1 MKVPCEVMQAFRP
14 RQDGQIMGLEL
25 LSIAIGACS
34 NLAVARV
41 SHSLPCK
48 AFALFMIKFVEEISS
63 FGPTTK
69 GQSVPREKV
78 AHQLES
84 PSPPNYSGAVV
95 CQAQPHPSTIARWS
109 MPCGSDLSNYK
120 LRCGSK
126 GFPPKIIS
134 PTTHQGKLF
143 CAGAKQGVSHFL
155 CDQGGIWH
163 HAAHQGK
170 EDRSIA

>member
-41 SHSLPCK
+41 SHPLPCK

-84 PSPPNYSGAVV
+84 PRLQIIV
-95 CQAQPHPSTIARWS
+95 AQSFARRS
-109 MPCGSDLSNYK
+109 HILRPLHVGQCLVEAICRTTSCGVGRK
-120 LRCGSK
+120 GS
-126 GFPPKIIS
+126 
-134 PTTHQGKLF
+134 HQ
-143 CAGAKQGVSHFL
+143 
-155 CDQGGIWH
+155 
-163 HAAHQGK
+163 
-170 EDRSIA
+170 R